1 MTHASPAPSRLENP
15 HTGEVP
21 ELRRRCEWATILMR
35 TSLICPL
42 VVVLFM
48 LAPIARGETPGGTSD
63 EIVGTWRGSSVCVDR
78 QAAPACNDEQ
88 VVYEI
93 RGMPG
98 KPNMVT
104 VKADK
109 IVDGKRVPM
118 GDLDFTH
125 EAKSNSW
132 ITEFENPR
140 VHALWRLAVSGT
152 TMTGTMMLLPS
163 KVVVRRMDL
172 RKSMKSELYVHRA
185 PGGRG

>member
-1 MTHASPAPSRLENP
+1 MTTRAEEGAMHCCRS
-15 HTGEVP
+15 
-21 ELRRRCEWATILMR
+21 
-35 TSLICPL
+35 L
-42 VVVLFM
+42 VVVFFM
-48 LAPIARGETPGGTSD
+48 VAPIARGETPSGTSD

-78 QAAPACNDEQ
+78 QAAPACSDEQ

-125 EAKSNSW
+125 EAKSSTW
-132 ITEFENPR
+132 ITEFENAR
-140 VHALWRLAVSGT
+140 VHALWRLAVKGP
-152 TMTGTMMLLPS
+152 TMTGTTILLPS
-163 KVVVRRMDL
+163 KAVVRRMDL
-172 RKSMKSELYVHRA
+172 RKSMKSELYGHRA